1 MKKYAVDPKAISLD
15 RFFELTGAKRLLP
28 GRVILQESIEERL
41 QVMKNAGINNLYDLF
56 STLKS
61 KEKIAAF
68 SQQRGIPETYLVI
81 LRREAGS
88 YIPKPIKMSGFPGIP
103 IEYVLSLKS
112 KGINDSEKL
121 YEAVQSEQERVAL
134 SKQTGIPTDRLMEL
148 LSLCDLVRING
159 VGAIFARIIY
169 ETGIESVEQF
179 TKIDVHKMYPEYI
192 RINGLRAYSLAR
204 FSESDLEFCIVYAK
218 ELLNH

>member
-1 MKKYAVDPKAISLD
+1 MKKYALDPKAFSLE
-15 RFFELTGAKRLLP
+15 RFFELTGAKCLLP
-28 GRVILQESIEERL
+28 GRVILQESMEERL
-41 QVMKNAGINNLYDLF
+41 HVLKNAGINNLHDLI

-68 SQQRGIPETYLVI
+68 SQQSGIPETYLVI

-88 YIPKPIKMSGFPGIP
+88 YFPKPIRLSGFPGIP
-103 IEYVLSLKS
+103 IEYVLSLES
-112 KGINDSEKL
+112 KGINNSEKL
-121 YEAVQSEQERVAL
+121 YEAVQSEQKRVTL

-169 ETGIESVEQF
+169 ETGIETVKQF
-179 TKIDVHKMYPEYI
+179 AKIDVNKMYPEYI
-192 RINGLRAYSLAR
+192 RINDLRAYSLSR
-204 FSESDLEFCIVYAK
+204 FSESDLEFCIVYAN